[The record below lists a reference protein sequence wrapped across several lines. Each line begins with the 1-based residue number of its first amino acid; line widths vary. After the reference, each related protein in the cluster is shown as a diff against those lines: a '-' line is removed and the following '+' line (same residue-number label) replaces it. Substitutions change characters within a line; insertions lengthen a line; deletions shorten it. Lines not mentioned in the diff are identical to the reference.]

1 VVTQI
6 DSVRTGKQLVATM
19 NSQKLF
25 PGMSVEMVAISE
37 ESGTVDRIM
46 YRLAEYFDREMVRG
60 LETIGKLVEP
70 FILTFLGGAVAFVLL
85 AAFQPIYQLASSF

>member
-1 VVTQI
+1 MAV
-6 DSVRTGKQLVATM
+6 G
-19 NSQKLF
+19 
-25 PGMSVEMVAISE
+25 E
-37 ESGTVDRIM
+37 ESGTVERMM
-46 YRLAEYFDREMVRG
+46 YGLAEYFDAEMVRG